1 MNRNLKNSTL
11 LVANKRRFKPSRS
24 SLLKTEKKQLL
35 IFNKPFNTLCQFSGE
50 PQDDTLANYIPIKS
64 VYPAG
69 RLDKDSEGL
78 LLLTNDG
85 QLQHKISH
93 PTQKMIKT
101 YWVQLEGSITA
112 DALKQLA
119 RGVMLKDGKT
129 RPAQASL
136 LNIEE
141 QSLKIGP
148 RNPPIRERKNIPT
161 CWISLSIKEGKNRQ
175 VRRMTAS
182 VGFPTLRLIRISIG
196 DWHLNQLQPGEYTQW
211 PLE

>member
-1 MNRNLKNSTL
+1 MNRKLKNSQRST
-11 LVANKRRFKPSRS
+11 AFKRRNKPSRLS
-24 SLLKTEKKQLL
+24 PLKMQNAQLVL
-35 IFNKPFNTLCQFSGE
+35 FNKPFNTLCQFSGQ

-64 VYPAG
+64 IYPAG

-85 QLQHKISH
+85 QLQHKIAH

-101 YWVQLEGSITA
+101 YWVQLEGIITT
-112 DALKQLA
+112 DALKQLEK
-119 RGVMLKDGKT
+119 GVILKDGKT
-129 RPAQASL
+129 RPAKAAL
-136 LNIEE
+136 LDIEK

-148 RNPPIRERKNIPT
+148 RKPPIRQRKNIPT

-182 VGFPTLRLIRISIG
+182 VGFPTLRLIRVSIG

-211 PLE
+211 PID